1 MNDPY
6 RILNLPADADD
17 GAIRERYLE
26 LVRRWPP
33 DHAPEKFAEVRQ
45 AYEQLRDRIGRLKY
59 RLFERHPG
67 QGLESLIE
75 EAQARIR
82 RRVALKELLAVCR
95 GD

>member
-6 RILNLPADADD
+6 RILDLPADADNE
-17 GAIRERYLE
+17 AVRERYLE

-33 DHAPEKFAEVRQ
+33 DHAPEKFVAVRQ
-45 AYEQLRDRIGRLKY
+45 AYEQLRDRDARLRY
-59 RLFERHPG
+59 RLFGGTPG

-75 EAQARIR
+75 EARSRPR
-82 RRVALKELLAVCR
+82 RRVSLKELLAVCR

>member
-6 RILNLPADADD
+6 RILDLSADADD
-17 GAIRERYLE
+17 GAVRERYLE

-33 DHAPEKFAEVRQ
+33 DQAPEKFTAVRQ
-45 AYEQLRDRIGRLKY
+45 AYEQLCDRDARLKH
-59 RLFERHPG
+59 RLFEGNRG

-75 EAQARIR
+75 EARSRHR
-82 RRVALKELLAVCR
+82 RRVSLKELLAVCR